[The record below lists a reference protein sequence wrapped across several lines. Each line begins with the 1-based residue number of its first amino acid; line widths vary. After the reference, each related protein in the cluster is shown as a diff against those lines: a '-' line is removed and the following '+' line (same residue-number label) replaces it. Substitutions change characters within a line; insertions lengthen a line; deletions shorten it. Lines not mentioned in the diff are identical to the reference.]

1 MIPDVTDD
9 GETKAESLARTTP
22 DEVSATNHLIFKCM
36 VNLLEW
42 KKKKRWVFFDKHK
55 GEINSISCLQEKM
68 PRDGPEL
75 QEQREL
81 RKTFD
86 SDWSVIS
93 STITGM
99 TQIDPIVVDV
109 NAKSEDSGKLV
120 TFSEDEILKDCVMQM
135 ERKFVIIKRSQNV

>member
-1 MIPDVTDD
+1 M
-9 GETKAESLARTTP
+9 G
-22 DEVSATNHLIFKCM
+22 N
-36 VNLLEW
+36 
-42 KKKKRWVFFDKHK
+42 FFDKYK
-55 GEINSISCLQEKM
+55 GEINLISDLQEKM

-75 QEQREL
+75 QEQHEL

-120 TFSEDEILKDCVMQM
+120 TFTEDEMLKDCVMQM
-135 ERKFVIIKRSQNV
+135 ESKFVIIKSNQKFSQHANMF

>member
-1 MIPDVTDD
+1 
-9 GETKAESLARTTP
+9 
-22 DEVSATNHLIFKCM
+22 
-36 VNLLEW
+36 
-42 KKKKRWVFFDKHK
+42 
-55 GEINSISCLQEKM
+55 M

-75 QEQREL
+75 QEQREM

-109 NAKSEDSGKLV
+109 SAKSEDSGKLV
-120 TFSEDEILKDCVMQM
+120 TFTEDEMLKDCVMQM
-135 ERKFVIIKRSQNV
+135 ESKFVIIKSNQKFSQHVNMF

>member
-1 MIPDVTDD
+1 
-9 GETKAESLARTTP
+9 
-22 DEVSATNHLIFKCM
+22 
-36 VNLLEW
+36 
-42 KKKKRWVFFDKHK
+42 
-55 GEINSISCLQEKM
+55 M

-120 TFSEDEILKDCVMQM
+120 TFSEDEMLKDCVMQM
-135 ERKFVIIKRSQNV
+135 ERKFAIIKRSQNV

>member
-1 MIPDVTDD
+1 MEKIKLWGFV
-9 GETKAESLARTTP
+9 
-22 DEVSATNHLIFKCM
+22 
-36 VNLLEW
+36 
-42 KKKKRWVFFDKHK
+42 FDKYK
-55 GEINSISCLQEKM
+55 GEINLISYLQEKM

-120 TFSEDEILKDCVMQM
+120 TFTEDEMLKDCVMQM
-135 ERKFVIIKRSQNV
+135 ESKFAIIKSSHYVSPKQKSFSETLFSLRNKDGKHTCR

>member
-1 MIPDVTDD
+1 
-9 GETKAESLARTTP
+9 
-22 DEVSATNHLIFKCM
+22 
-36 VNLLEW
+36 
-42 KKKKRWVFFDKHK
+42 
-55 GEINSISCLQEKM
+55 M

-99 TQIDPIVVDV
+99 TQLDPIVVDV
-109 NAKSEDSGKLV
+109 NAKSEDSGKLL
-120 TFSEDEILKDCVMQM
+120 TFSEDEMLKDCVMQM
-135 ERKFVIIKRSQNV
+135 ESRFVIKLRNKNDMHR